1 MPRIYKGSETIL
13 KLLIDVPSTSVIDK
27 IKIAL
32 FTTDR
37 SIAMEFY
44 ADSITLYGNIAYLN
58 APEWTFM
65 EMQDGIINY
74 IAQGESDN
82 KPFIFERQ
90 SNYILKSSDGFEM
103 SEIMNGYYTKEETD
117 VKLEAEQDKLVS
129 GKTIKTINGE
139 SVLGSGNIA
148 VATEQWV
155 RRQGYVTDSDVNDYV
170 GNEIGQIEERF
181 NDYYTKPEVDDL
193 INNIDIPEGTGGDSG
208 VYVLEPVGD
217 LESRVEKQITD
228 KTTWESTIEVISRIE
243 NYQYEGSDRQA
254 HNASV
259 FQAYKEGKVKSLFMK
274 YKFGV
279 DTIWGE
285 QIETETTYETE
296 VTYKDTYVFLPV
308 KITKLPTDDTYTI
321 NGTYQPNE
329 SNGIY
334 NTQEFK
340 LGFFEDGTNTMNF
353 NNQFYTNPTETYQIS
368 YDNYTL
374 NDYSLDYGIAKD
386 ICEKA
391 SNTFIRIQLWKNVWG
406 DLRVQDIQYIYPQTK
421 ISEIYNPSDR
431 TQYKT
436 YTIWGMYDDNTIIK
450 WHYDS
455 RDEDEYG
462 WINNIKPE
470 YITLGGGG
478 SSEGGSTT
486 TIVELS
492 GSKPT
497 LDEFNTL
504 YESASAGI
512 PTYVKYNDGMFAIIA
527 DYSSITNRGLYH
539 LYFEDF
545 DTYNVFWYNQANSS
559 SISVVKAKVAH
570 GADGV
575 KNILTP
581 LSKNDMSLLSTNVE
595 VGTLPTFLKT
605 TLSGITVEA
614 PLSISN
620 KKKATMLL
628 DGKMYYWD
636 FTDDSTLDANGIGHK
651 AKVVDLLNISSNGSS
666 EGGSDGVI
674 LEYPQNVDNYTY
686 TMNHLT
692 GESEDWETNTDAYV
706 GSERMSKNAEF
717 YQRIWNG
724 EVTSVYMKYK
734 YNSMDVSLG
743 FSDDGTKEYIRSEH
757 YYTII
762 PLSFHKDENENCI
775 IFNSVFSKPYDTTYR
790 LQFIM
795 RENGNV
801 YYYDWSEETVGG
813 SSDGTTELHSPVIYG
828 EMQFQ
833 EDYGSYEDTASGVA
847 CGFKMNR
854 ANINNIWVKELH
866 LGTGGETV
874 KVTSPMSNVDG
885 NEEIVYAEFTT
896 TGIKENGQYL
906 SDKYVLKSDY
916 DALLARIEA
925 LENK

>member
-1 MPRIYKGSETIL
+1 MSNIIDLS
-13 KLLIDVPSTSVIDK
+13 KLPISDGKQVINIIGLNDN
-27 IKIAL
+27 
-32 FTTDR
+32 
-37 SIAMEFY
+37 
-44 ADSITLYGNIAYLN
+44 GNIIRAENDTY
-58 APEWTFM
+58 
-65 EMQDGIINY
+65 
-74 IAQGESDN
+74 S
-82 KPFIFERQ
+82 K
-90 SNYILKSSDGFEM
+90 
-103 SEIMNGYYTKEETD
+103 SEIDEKVANVKVDLTGY
-117 VKLEAEQDKLVS
+117 
-129 GKTIKTINGE
+129 
-139 SVLGSGNIA
+139 
-148 VATEQWV
+148 ATEQWV
-155 RRQGYVTDSDVNDYV
+155 KNQDYATNSDVDEEVSDKV
-170 GNEIGQIEERF
+170 GQVNQRF
-181 NDYYTKPEVDDL
+181 YDYYTKSQVDEL
-193 INNIDIPEGTGGDSG
+193 ISNIDIPEGTGGESG
-208 VYVLEPVGD
+208 VYMLEPIGD
-217 LESRVEKQITD
+217 LEGKVEKQIINKNTYEN
-228 KTTWESTIEVISRIE
+228 TTIELSKVDDWE
-243 NYQYEGSDRQA
+243 YEGSKRKQ

-259 FQAYKEGKVKSLFMK
+259 IQAYKNGKVKSLFFK
-274 YKFGV
+274 YKCG
-279 DTIWGE
+279 INISSSE
-285 QIETETTYETE
+285 QIETETTIETI
-296 VTYKDTYVFLPV
+296 YTYVDCYVLLPV
-308 KITKLPTDDTYTI
+308 TILPYLNWDGTVLQYNI
-321 NGTYQPNE
+321 NGYYQIDGGQHISNSRIIGFALTEDGGIAEPISDNAMQE
-329 SNGIY
+329 EGLVATFFVNKMGAMGYLLNPEIIKEMFRVVEEGKIAKLIFTSNDWATSKSDVYYAYPTVFCSTTNGINSY
-334 NTQEFK
+334 TAIAQYDDSNLIKWYFDGNTP
-340 LGFFEDGTNTMNF
+340 TN
-353 NNQFYTNPTETYQIS
+353 S
-368 YDNYTL
+368 WGGYD
-374 NDYSLDYGIAKD
+374 D
-386 ICEKA
+386 IFP
-391 SNTFIRIQLWKNVWG
+391 TFIPL
-406 DLRVQDIQYIYPQTK
+406 
-421 ISEIYNPSDR
+421 
-431 TQYKT
+431 
-436 YTIWGMYDDNTIIK
+436 
-450 WHYDS
+450 
-455 RDEDEYG
+455 
-462 WINNIKPE
+462 
-470 YITLGGGG
+470 GGG
-478 SSEGGSTT
+478 SSSEGGAAS

-497 LDEFNTL
+497 LDEFNRL
-504 YESASAGI
+504 YESASMGI

-581 LSKNDMSLLSTNVE
+581 SSNVTMGLYSGSVE
-595 VGTLPTFLKT
+595 VGDLPAFLKT
-605 TLSGITVEA
+605 SINGIRAEA
-614 PLSISN
+614 PLSITN
-620 KKKATMLL
+620 RKNATMLL

-636 FTDDSTLDANGIGHK
+636 FTDDSTLDNNGISHK

-706 GSERMSKNAEF
+706 GSERMSKNAEL

-734 YNSMDVSLG
+734 YNNLDVSLG
-743 FSDDGTKEYIRSEH
+743 FSDDGTKEYYRSEH

-790 LQFIM
+790 LQFIL
-795 RENGNV
+795 RENGYA
-801 YYYDWSEETVGG
+801 YYYDWTEETVGG

-906 SDKYVLKSDY
+906 SDKYVLKTDY